1 MTDPVPAAHGEPP
14 GGCPVC
20 GGPWTDGRIA
30 VPIVGTLRFVYRLGT
45 NEVAT
50 EVTATLCED
59 CGHVALRAKDPAMI
73 GRARRAAA
81 LGTTREQNRAR
92 QRSRHGQGS
101 PE

>member
-1 MTDPVPAAHGEPP
+1 MSDATPAENSPQRE
-14 GGCPVC
+14 GCPLC
-20 GGPWTDGRIA
+20 GGQWIEGRIA
-30 VPIVGTLRFVYRLGT
+30 MPLIGSLRFVYRLGT

-50 EVTATLCED
+50 EVAATLCED

>member
-1 MTDPVPAAHGEPP
+1 MTDPAPAADGEPP

-20 GGPWTDGRIA
+20 GGPWTEGRIA

-50 EVTATLCED
+50 EVAASLCED
-59 CGHVALRAKDPAMI
+59 CGHVALRAQDPAMI

-92 QRSRHGQGS
+92 QRSRHGQEG
-101 PE
+101 PG